1 MKKKRSC
8 GVLGHSNHR
17 TNFTPGNAAKSGI
30 CAYETTGVDVDR
42 SLRIAAVE
50 VAFSANR
57 WVAWTFG
64 TRARFSCAQ
73 DRACQSATKNG
84 QIWSL
89 NWRAS
94 LTCSASPQFETMR
107 ILLIEDDPMI
117 GEGLSR
123 ALKAEAMTIDWVSD
137 GREAEAALRDGAHSV
152 VLLDLGL
159 PGTDGL
165 DLLKAARRDGLKT
178 PILVITAR
186 DGLRDRVSG
195 LDLGADDYLVKPFE
209 IQELLARM
217 RAILRRGQGRAVSRI
232 VAGAAELDPETHEL
246 SHAGTVET
254 LPARE
259 YALMHALMERPGR
272 ILSRPQIEERIYGW
286 GQEVESNAVDALIYS
301 IRRKFGKD
309 IILNVRGA
317 GWLTP
322 K

>member
-1 MKKKRSC
+1 
-8 GVLGHSNHR
+8 
-17 TNFTPGNAAKSGI
+17 
-30 CAYETTGVDVDR
+30 
-42 SLRIAAVE
+42 
-50 VAFSANR
+50 
-57 WVAWTFG
+57 
-64 TRARFSCAQ
+64 
-73 DRACQSATKNG
+73 
-84 QIWSL
+84 
-89 NWRAS
+89 
-94 LTCSASPQFETMR
+94 
-107 ILLIEDDPMI
+107 
-117 GEGLSR
+117 
-123 ALKAEAMTIDWVSD
+123 
-137 GREAEAALRDGAHSV
+137 
-152 VLLDLGL
+152 
-159 PGTDGL
+159 
-165 DLLKAARRDGLKT
+165 
-178 PILVITAR
+178 
-186 DGLRDRVSG
+186 
-195 LDLGADDYLVKPFE
+195 
-209 IQELLARM
+209 M